1 MPEIDESEL
10 VDKRTRASM
19 PNRKKMRNLKQY
31 KDMTDEAFSDIF
43 AKKLVNAET
52 DKDFEDRIIRKITSF
67 GEDYDLDD
75 LNSNDKLILRA
86 LSQALLTLEDYET
99 IEYRLRKDGIDLDN
113 ILVLDKISRMKSD
126 LRSDISKMQDD
137 LKITRRIRKSD
148 KETTVLQMLE
158 ELKRKAKEFY
168 EQRMSLIFCPKCN
181 TLIASIWTL
190 FPREEKNKFILICN
204 REMEDG
210 KICGERI
217 IISSKELIENLGTN
231 KIDIPESL
239 K

>member
-10 VDKRTRASM
+10 INKRTRASM

-31 KDMTDEAFSDIF
+31 KDMSDEEFSDTF

-52 DKDFEDRIIRKITSF
+52 DKDFEDRIERKINSF
-67 GEDYDLDD
+67 GKDYDLDD

-86 LSQALLTLEDYET
+86 LAQALLTLEDYET

-148 KETTVLQMLE
+148 KEATVLQVVE
-158 ELKRKAKEFY
+158 DLKRKAREFY
-168 EQRMSLIFCPKCN
+168 ESRMSLIFCPKCN
-181 TLIASIWTL
+181 TLIASIWSL
-190 FPREEKNKFILICN
+190 YPRENKNKFIFICN
-204 REMEDG
+204 REMEDSR
-210 KICGERI
+210 ICGERI
-217 IISSKELIENLGTN
+217 VVGSKELIENLGTN